1 VGRRLTVADRGP
13 GWSYR
18 PDTRPPSIYG
28 EHQPGIATPQLDH
41 LAFAAYDSVHLPE
54 WSAAAEKLMRAG
66 DAVVTL
72 GLGPAFFDGAPSRQR
87 PVALQELPPFPG
99 DALDPAISGGAACVL
114 ACAPDAASAAAAI
127 ERFEGDVRWRLDGFV
142 DRRRD
147 RAARDPLGF
156 RDGID
161 NLKRGRDLD
170 RHVWVG
176 SGDRSWMRGGTYL
189 VVRRIRVDLA
199 AWEELAVEEQEG
211 VIGRH
216 KRSGVAL
223 GARALFDGP
232 PLAGAAIAADAHIRV
247 AAPRT
252 NAGAT
257 MLRRSYSYDAGLLFL
272 AFARDPRR
280 QYVPVQR
287 RLAREDAL
295 SRFTTHVGSAL
306 FAIPPGARPGEFVG
320 ERLLG

>member
-1 VGRRLTVADRGP
+1 MARRRLSVADRGP

-18 PDTRPPSIYG
+18 PDASAPSIYG

-41 LAFAAYDSVHLPE
+41 AALAAFDGRPDLRE
-54 WSAAAEKLMRAG
+54 WSQLAEDVMRTT
-66 DAVVTL
+66 DATITI
-72 GLGPAFFDGAPSRQR
+72 GLGPGYFEDAQQR
-87 PVALQELPPFPG
+87 PTALQELPPFEG
-99 DALDPAISGGAACVL
+99 DALDAAICGGDACII
-114 ACAPDAASAAAAI
+114 ACAPTADGAAQAL
-127 ERFEGDVRWRLDGFV
+127 ERFKGDVRWRLDGFV

-161 NLKRGRDLD
+161 NLGRGRDLD
-170 RHVWVG
+170 RHVWAG

-189 VVRRIRVDLA
+189 VVRRIRVELD
-199 AWEELAVEEQEG
+199 AWRALPEPDQER

-223 GARALFDGP
+223 GARALYDGP
-232 PLAGAAIAADAHIRV
+232 PLNGPAIAPDAHIRV

-252 NAGAT
+252 NDGRA
-257 MLRRSYSYDAGLLFL
+257 MLRRSYSYDEGLLFL

-280 QYVPVQR
+280 QYIPLQR
-287 RLAREDAL
+287 RLATEDAL

-306 FAIPPGARPGEFVG
+306 FAIPPGAPPGGFIG
-320 ERLLG
+320 DGLR